1 MTDNTKSAE
10 NQLTTDNAKLDSGNS
25 RYDPEFDLYLN
36 NVLEVKVLN
45 LKKDFEVDRYGK
57 IINVSSSNSDFY
69 STKATS
75 ISRGDFAGDT
85 IVAPEKIGITN
96 EDSVKNEKIEEILQ
110 TLMND
115 LMPICVE
122 NAEDYAL
129 HIGLSLDDTAT
140 KCWDN
145 PLTLN
150 VNNLS
155 LDDKIKIR
163 LDKYKKVLGFTAV
176 WVWAE
181 KAAGAEYKIYIGC
194 R

>member
-25 RYDPEFDLYLN
+25 RCDPEFDLYLN

-96 EDSVKNEKIEEILQ
+96 EDSVKNEEILQ

-181 KAAGAEYKIYIGC
+181 KTSDIECEIYIGC
-194 R
+194 L